1 MSMKKKILLILKRKK
16 TAMQRW
22 AKMEA
27 IEGECDVTNDVT
39 FAPPSTVGEKALE
52 FHLSVARGG
61 GGGRRRRRRRR
72 AGEGQAFWG

>member
-1 MSMKKKILLILKRKK
+1 MSMKKIDFVDFEKKK